1 MSQGIETELR
11 EAGRSIAG
19 VVAPGLLAAVT
30 ERAAAAGLLDVA
42 YARVDSP
49 VGPLTVAGTDR
60 GLLRVAFASQS
71 VDEVLDEI
79 SARVSPR
86 ILEAP
91 GRLDG
96 IRRELDAYFAGTLRT
111 FATPLDWSLSRGF
124 YLEVLK
130 ATARIGYGRLS
141 SYAEVAATAGSPR
154 AVRAAGTGLG
164 SNPIPVVVPCHRVL
178 RSGGKLGGY
187 AGGLQRK
194 EFLLE
199 LERGW

>member
-1 MSQGIETELR
+1 MSDDMEAELR
-11 EAGRSIAG
+11 DAGRLRAI
-19 VVAPGLLAAVT
+19 PTGLLDAVAA
-30 ERAAAAGLLDVA
+30 RAAGEGLLDVA

-60 GLLRVAFASQS
+60 GLLRVAFPVVPQS
-71 VDEVLDEI
+71 EVLREI
-79 SARVSPR
+79 SERVSPR

-91 GRLDG
+91 SRLDG

-124 YLEVLK
+124 YREVLK
-130 ATARIGYGRLS
+130 ATARIAYGEVS
-141 SYAEVAATAGSPR
+141 SYAKVATAAGSAR

-178 RSGGKLGGY
+178 RSGGGLGGY
-187 AGGLQRK
+187 AGGLERK

-199 LERGW
+199 LERR

>member
-49 VGPLTVAGTDR
+49 VGPLTVAGTYR
-60 GLLRVAFASQS
+60 GLLRVAFPLQS

-141 SYAEVAATAGSPR
+141 SYAEVAAAAGSPR

-199 LERGW
+199 LERG

>member
-1 MSQGIETELR
+1 MTDDIETELR
-11 EAGRSIAG
+11 QAGRSQAIPA
-19 VVAPGLLAAVT
+19 GLLGAVT
-30 ERAAAAGLLDVA
+30 DRAADEGLLDVA

-60 GLLRVAFASQS
+60 GLLRVAFPLLSD
-71 VDEVLDEI
+71 DEVLGQI
-79 SARVSPR
+79 SERVSPR

-91 GRLDG
+91 SRLDG
-96 IRRELDAYFAGTLRT
+96 IRRELDAYFAGTLRE

-130 ATARIGYGRLS
+130 ATARIGYGEVS
-141 SYAEVAATAGSPR
+141 SYAKVAAAAGSPR

-178 RSGGKLGGY
+178 RSGGRLGGY
-187 AGGLQRK
+187 AGGLERK
-194 EFLLE
+194 QFLLE
-199 LERGW
+199 LERR